1 MFKLLAKTYADAH
14 PGISDKSELRCGGN
28 FVKRG
33 GIINGAEWYSF
44 AGGQYLFCDLIALQ
58 VILHS

>member
-1 MFKLLAKTYADAH
+1 MFKLLSKTYANAH
-14 PGISDKSELRCGGN
+14 PGISDRSEMRCGGN

-44 AGGQYLFCDLIALQ
+44 AGGKTF
-58 VILHS
+58 